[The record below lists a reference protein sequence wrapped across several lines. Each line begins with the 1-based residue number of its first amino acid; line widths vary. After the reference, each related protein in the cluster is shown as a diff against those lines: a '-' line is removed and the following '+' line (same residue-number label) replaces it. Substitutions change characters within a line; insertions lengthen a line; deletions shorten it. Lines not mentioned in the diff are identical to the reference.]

1 MPWVILVLA
10 ALAGGALSG
19 GVTFLVME
27 AKEAIAVS
35 SAVKAERRNGVV
47 TCNARVG
54 EIERQHNAAVTAA
67 VDEARRAAEAVSATP
82 ETPAEIMVLCQKSA
96 SCRERKQ

>member
-1 MPWVILVLA
+1 MAYVLLIIA
-10 ALAGGALSG
+10 ALAGAAASG
-19 GVTFLVME
+19 VLTFLTME
-27 AKEAIAVS
+27 AKEAIAVR
-35 SAVKAERRNGVV
+35 SAVKIERRNGIV

-82 ETPAEIMVLCQKSA
+82 ETPAEIMALCQKSA